1 MKKKYKVAVVLYEA
15 DNEQLLF
22 LEEPEAL
29 YIEKSIC
36 EVPGDITAVAA
47 IVARRAEKIINEYEQ
62 EVDTY
67 EPEAN
72 V

>member
-15 DNEQLLF
+15 YNEQLLF

-29 YIEKSIC
+29 CIEKSIC

>member
-1 MKKKYKVAVVLYEA
+1 
-15 DNEQLLF
+15 
-22 LEEPEAL
+22 
-29 YIEKSIC
+29 
-36 EVPGDITAVAA
+36 VPGDITAVAA